1 MSLPSTR
8 PTGEQLRFAS
18 SKTGEHSLD
27 TYLEAAERGTRTIAD
42 MLADLWDTSGGLRSD
57 NLQFRIT
64 SAGQL
69 QERLGDFVD
78 PNLGWQNVTDGFLCR
93 PRGPHANATLYERTD
108 IVTTSAGTFICT
120 ARHTSSTANPGPNFL
135 QILEAGTGNANGIT
149 FTPAGTIAAT
159 NVQAAIQEL
168 DGDIQARVP
177 TTRTLTASTGLT
189 GGGDLSANR
198 AFSFDTAWGDVRYR
212 LSGPV
217 PWGDLSGV
225 PTSFNPSAHTHP
237 ATAINDSS
245 ADGRA
250 ILTAG
255 TFANMRSL
263 LGLGSLATASS
274 VTASQISDASANGR
288 SLVTAADYAA
298 MRTLL
303 ALVPGTNVQA
313 QSTHLAALAAAGS
326 VVDSVPYY
334 TGAGS
339 AALAGLTAFGRSL
352 LDDADAA
359 TARSTLGLNTTIS
372 AGTGLSGGGNINAN
386 FSLSFDTTWGDARY
400 RRLSVGV
407 PWADLTGVPTGQ
419 GQEFTFVLANG
430 ATSVA
435 GADSQG
441 RTLAYSSQSLVR
453 VFLNGTRLM
462 PVTEYTA
469 PNGTTIN
476 FVGWTANA
484 GDELLVEALIGF
496 NVANTLNPAQ
506 NLADVSSTTAARTNI
521 GAASQA
527 AVDAKSNILQP
538 LTTIASAATTDLG
551 SVASEGVEITGT
563 TTITSFGTVAAGT
576 VRFGRFTGVLTL
588 THNATS
594 LILPSAANITTAAN
608 DRFSAVSLGS
618 GNWLVLSY
626 ERANGTALVAPAAGA
641 PLPNTSVSTVG
652 QFTSVRA
659 ISSGGAATPVILPAG
674 GTWMWWAI
682 DNWDGT
688 IYQPRFASG
697 IAAGGTT
704 TVTTVAV
711 VNAYSSIYCWRI
723 T

>member
-1 MSLPSTR
+1 MTLPSTR
-8 PTGEQLRFAS
+8 PTGEQLRFVS

-27 TYLEAAERGTRTIAD
+27 AYLEAAERGTRTISD
-42 MLADLWDTSGGLRSD
+42 ILSDLWDSSGGLRSD

-64 SAGQL
+64 PAGQL

-78 PNLGWQNVTDGFLCR
+78 PNLGWQDVTDGLLCR

-108 IVTTSAGTFICT
+108 IVTTPAGTFICNT
-120 ARHTSSTANPGPNFL
+120 RHTSTSTTPNANFT

-159 NVQAAIQEL
+159 NVQAALQEL

-177 TTRTLTASTGLT
+177 TSRTLTTSTGLT

-198 AFSFDTAWGDVRYR
+198 TLSFDVTWGDTRYRLAGAVAWGD
-212 LSGPV
+212 LTGIPS
-217 PWGDLSGV
+217 
-225 PTSFNPSAHTHP
+225 TFTPSAHTHP
-237 ATAINDSS
+237 ATAISDSS
-245 ADGRA
+245 ADGRS

-255 TFANMRSL
+255 TFASMRSL
-263 LGLGSLATASS
+263 LGLGTLATASS
-274 VTASQISDASANGR
+274 ITASQISDATANGR
-288 SLVTAADYAA
+288 AILTATDYAA
-298 MRTLL
+298 MRTQL
-303 ALVPGTNVQA
+303 ALVPGTNVQP

-326 VVDSVPYY
+326 VVDTVPYY
-334 TGAGS
+334 TGSGS

-359 TARSTLGLNTTIS
+359 TARATLGTPPTSLTVS
-372 AGTGLSGGGNINAN
+372 PGTGLSGGG
-386 FSLSFDTTWGDARY
+386 SLSANITLNFDTAWGDLRY

-407 PWADLTGVPTGQ
+407 PWADLTNVPTGQ
-419 GQEFTFVLANG
+419 GQEFTFVLTNG
-430 ATSVA
+430 ATSIA
-435 GADSQG
+435 GNDSQG
-441 RTLAYSSQSLVR
+441 RTLSYSSQSLVR
-453 VFLNGTRLM
+453 VFLNGSRLT

-476 FVGWTANA
+476 FVGWTAAA

-496 NVANTLNPAQ
+496 NVANTLNPTQ
-506 NLADVSSTTAARTNI
+506 NLADVSSTSAARTNI

-538 LTTIASAATTDLG
+538 LTIIASASTTDLG

-594 LILPSAANITTAAN
+594 LILPGGANITTAAN
-608 DRFSAVSLGS
+608 DRFEAVSLGS
-618 GNWLVLSY
+618 GNWLVTDY
-626 ERANGTALVAPAAGA
+626 VRANGQALVAPAAGA
-641 PLPNTSVSTVG
+641 PLPQSGVGVG
-652 QFTSVRA
+652 QWVSFNTEPNA
-659 ISSGGAATPVILPAG
+659 GGAYVLPSG
-674 GTWMWWAI
+674 GTWVWWYV
-682 DNWDGT
+682 NNGT
-688 IYQPRFASG
+688 GAPALSTG
-697 IAAGGTT
+697 GPTAGGTT
-704 TVTTVAV
+704 IKTASVDGFTYGV
-711 VNAYSSIYCWRI
+711 VWRI